1 MALSNTAV
9 PLYYGEFRESVLNGE
24 IPVNQEISMEM
35 NRIDFLIDSPEYY
48 YDDGAI
54 DGFIEFCESEMTLT
68 DGSDLILLPSFKL
81 WAESLLSWYYFIE
94 EKRWDHDL
102 RREVWVTRKRRLVN
116 KQFLIVG
123 RGAAKS
129 LYDTLI
135 QAYFAVVDTTTTQQI
150 VTAPTMKMAD
160 ETMSPIR
167 TAITRSR
174 GPLFKFLTKG
184 SILSNTFS
192 KVKLASTKVGIQNF
206 MTGSTIEVRAMT
218 IDKLQGLRSKVN
230 TVDEWLS
237 GKVKED
243 VIGTLEQGA
252 SKIDDWIVLATSSE
266 GTARNGPGDTI
277 KMELYDILRGNYF
290 NPHVSI
296 WYYKL
301 DDVSEVSDPEMWTKA
316 NPNLGMTVTYDTYQ
330 KDVERAES
338 QPATR
343 SDILAKRFGIP
354 LEGHTYFFPHE
365 HTLPHRKQSFN
376 KMECVMGGDLSQ
388 GDDFCAFT
396 FLFPMTNGYFGVKTR
411 SYVTSLKVQGLSRAM
426 KLKYEEFIKEGTL
439 IVMDTTI
446 LDMMEVYEDLDEFIL
461 ANEYYVLAFGYD
473 PYNAKE
479 FVERWTTMHGEFG
492 TSVVKQGV
500 RTESVPLGEL
510 RILAKERMLLFD
522 EELMKFAMGNCI
534 AIEDNNGNRKLS
546 KRRADEKIDNVA
558 ALMDAWVAFKRNQGA
573 FM

>member
-94 EKRWDHDL
+94 EKRWDHNL
-102 RREVWVTRKRRLVN
+102 RREVWITRKKRLVN

-135 QAYFAVVDTTTTQQI
+135 QAYFAVVDTTTTQQV

-252 SKIDDWIVLATSSE
+252 SKIDDWIILATSSE

-277 KMELYDILRGNYF
+277 KMELYDILRGKYF

-301 DDVSEVSDPEMWTKA
+301 DDVSEVSDPEMWAKA

-426 KLKYEEFIKEGTL
+426 KLKYDEFIKEGTL
-439 IVMDTTI
+439 IVMDTPI

-461 ANEYYVLAFGYD
+461 ANEYSVIAFGYD

-479 FVERWTTMHGEFG
+479 FVERWTTENGAWGVE
-492 TSVVKQGV
+492 VVKQGV

-522 EELMKFAMGNCI
+522 EVLMKFAMGNCI